1 VTIVVFFSVTVD
13 VTVTEYSAHFVMM
26 SIVMDILI
34 NQVNTAVDKRI
45 MSIVRLIRCFFEQ

>member
-1 VTIVVFFSVTVD
+1 VTIVVFL
-13 VTVTEYSAHFVMM
+13 TVTDYSAHFVMM

-34 NQVNTAVDKRI
+34 NRADTAVDKRI